1 MLALHIGLPRV
12 GSSAIQYCLAE
23 QAQALSRRGV
33 HYAVSAAHS
42 TWQPNGVSSGNGLEL
57 ARYLDPRRRPPG
69 FDEAG
74 FERDFWAT
82 YGSPDHPIS
91 VVSSE
96 FLSAAAKPM
105 LARFRDKV
113 VAGPPVRV
121 IAFVRDLYGHA
132 FSTWAQMVK
141 DQAYAKDFRTFT
153 GEVYDNPQCR
163 TVRAFR
169 HAFGRENMRVIHY
182 DSLEGGIFAA
192 FLGAL
197 DVRLPGSDQTRRIN
211 RGLSGAELEIQLA
224 FNRLHHN
231 RRLSRT
237 IADRFVARR
246 PEAPAVR
253 IWRQDVADHLERRF
267 SEEVRQL
274 NRAFFHG
281 RQGLAIGGGG
291 NDAAVHP
298 AEQRSWIL
306 ADAAHAV
313 LTHAAS
319 RLMVRAGRDR
329 DAASA

>member
-33 HYAVSAAHS
+33 HYAMSPAHS

-69 FDEAG
+69 FEEAA
-74 FERDFWAT
+74 FEQGFWAT

-105 LARFRDKV
+105 LARFRDKI
-113 VAGPPVRV
+113 ARRPVRV

-141 DQAYAKDFRTFT
+141 DQAYAKDFRAFAD
-153 GEVYDNPQCR
+153 EVYDNPQCR
-163 TVRAFR
+163 AVRAFR
-169 HAFGRENMRVIHY
+169 RAFGRESLRVIHY
-182 DSLEGGIFAA
+182 ESLEGGIFAA
-192 FLGAL
+192 FLGSL
-197 DVRLPGSDQTRRIN
+197 DVRLPGSDESPRIN
-211 RGLSGAELEIQLA
+211 RGLSGGELDLQLA

-231 RRLSRT
+231 RRLSRS

-246 PEAPAVR
+246 PEAAAGR
-253 IWRQDVADHLERRF
+253 IWRPDVAELLEDRF
-267 SEEVRQL
+267 ADEVRQL
-274 NRAFFHG
+274 NRAFFPG
-281 RQGLAIGGGG
+281 GPGLAIAGDTAG
-291 NDAAVHP
+291 APPPP
-298 AEQRSWIL
+298 AEPRSWIL